1 MTQECR
7 EHAVHRLRTQ
17 MREKSTRPFRA
28 RGSFMTRCEHCLL
41 APHACLCGW
50 QPALATPVGI
60 CLIMHPLEP
69 LKPTNTGRLIADCLP
84 ATYAF
89 VWSRTETDSQ
99 LEKLLADNQ
108 WQPYIVFPGE
118 YAQAGQYVVQDLPK
132 SNALAAGGKKPLLI
146 ILDAT
151 WTQARKMFR
160 KSPCLAG
167 LPILS
172 LRTEQLSRYRLRRSC
187 REEHLCTVEVAAAC
201 LALAGDEADAQLLG
215 DYFDL
220 FTEAYL
226 ASRANRTVEL
236 DTPAH
241 RRLALHLG
249 NPVVALN
256 LNDVPQAPAEPEP
269 AGAGVQDTMGQAEQ

>member
-1 MTQECR
+1 MKQASR
-7 EHAVHRLRTQ
+7 EHVVHRLRNQ
-17 MREKSTRPFRA
+17 MREQSTRPFKA
-28 RGSFMTRCEHCLL
+28 RGSQMKRCEHCLL
-41 APHACLCGW
+41 ALHACLCGW
-50 QPALATPVGI
+50 QPVLSTRVGI

-69 LKPTNTGRLIADCLP
+69 LKPTNTGRLIADCLA
-84 ATYAF
+84 ATHAF
-89 VWSRTETDSQ
+89 VWSRTETDPQ
-99 LEKLLADNQ
+99 LEQLLAETQ
-108 WQPYIVFPGE
+108 WQPYIVFPAE
-118 YAQAGQYVVQDLPK
+118 YAQPGQQVTQSLPAEN
-132 SNALAAGGKKPLLI
+132 SLSGEGKRPLLI

-187 REEHLCTVEVAAAC
+187 REEHLCTVEVAAAG

-220 FTEAYL
+220 FTEGYL
-226 ASRANRTVEL
+226 ASRGNRAVLL

-241 RRLALHLG
+241 QRLAVHLG
-249 NPVVALN
+249 KSPAALSGAPR
-256 LNDVPQAPAEPEP
+256 VPAEPEP
-269 AGAGVQDTMGQAEQ
+269 ECADAPDTMGPVER

>member
-1 MTQECR
+1 MKQPGEQ
-7 EHAVHRLRTQ
+7 HAVHQLRRK
-17 MREKSTRPFRA
+17 MIEKSTRPFLA
-28 RGSFMTRCEHCLL
+28 RGSLMKRCEHCLL
-41 APHACLCGW
+41 ARQACICSW
-50 QPALATPVGI
+50 QPTLSSAVGM

-84 ATYAF
+84 ATHAF
-89 VWSRTETDSQ
+89 VWSRTETDPQ
-99 LEKLLADNQ
+99 LEQLLADPQ
-108 WQPYIVFPGE
+108 WQPYIVFPAE
-118 YAQAGQYVVQDLPK
+118 YAQPGQTVVQDLASRPIQ
-132 SNALAAGGKKPLLI
+132 GKRPLLI

-160 KSPCLAG
+160 KSPCLTS

-220 FTEAYL
+220 FTESYL
-226 ASRANRTVEL
+226 ASRANRPVES

-241 RRLALHLG
+241 RRLAAHLG
-249 NPVVALN
+249 TA
-256 LNDVPQAPAEPEP
+256 
-269 AGAGVQDTMGQAEQ
+269 